1 MGDSVKLVIG
11 SPDPY
16 GPELEDKMRAFTQ
29 LIAETESKTSA
40 ELRNVSPLNFASK
53 IETNFKVSILPI
65 IPPIPKGEEEQYTGG
80 TANKDMA
87 DLVTMFSMELGSRGK
102 KF

>member
-40 ELRNVSPLNFASK
+40 ELRNVSSLNFC
-53 IETNFKVSILPI
+53 F
-65 IPPIPKGEEEQYTGG
+65 
-80 TANKDMA
+80 
-87 DLVTMFSMELGSRGK
+87 
-102 KF
+102 